1 MSIVSSQRTYIHDKY
16 RGLFEQVV
24 IFPLRNFGHCFVFI
38 LFQIQSNP
46 EESANEGHTSTQEE
60 LLPGENEKDV
70 VVDCVDDEESDDQDG
85 DDEDV
90 RVEDVLLELVNKDST
105 ATKVGA

>member
-1 MSIVSSQRTYIHDKY
+1 MTSIADYLNRS
-16 RGLFEQVV
+16 LFFLDETLDTV
-24 IFPLRNFGHCFVFI
+24 FVFI